1 MDSFQE
7 AQDMLLRNQ
16 LPATPKGKRP
26 MPNYFENNSAVPNH
40 ERSVSKTFKNKFDNS
55 CQKLQNI
62 IEKDKFM
69 TQL

>member
-1 MDSFQE
+1 
-7 AQDMLLRNQ
+7 MLLRNN

-26 MPNYFENNSAVPNH
+26 MPTSFDFNSAVPNL
-40 ERSVSKTFKNKFDNS
+40 ERTAGKSFKNKFDNS

-69 TQL
+69 P